1 MIFFIKD
8 FFGEKIKNLKRSHK
22 KNPKK
27 LKIFFVWLT
36 LVIALT
42 LIFYLMGGFSDK
54 EKKIPL
60 KINTE
65 LSESYLNPLK
75 PKYIPSTNLKQNIQL
90 TEMKQNIPL
99 TEMKQNIPSTNLK
112 QNISLTEMK
121 QIIPLT
127 EMKQIIPL
135 TEMKQNIPST
145 NLKQNIPN
153 VHNKFSP
160 SKTNIFNEGDKSF
173 SNEIMENNSFRNIN
187 SNKIMDEV
195 LQKLNIVPE
204 TNIYQINDY
213 NIE

>member
-1 MIFFIKD
+1 MIFFIID
-8 FFGEKIKNLKRSHK
+8 FFSEKIKNLKRSHK

-75 PKYIPSTNLKQNIQL
+75 PKYIPSTNLKQNI
-90 TEMKQNIPL
+90 
-99 TEMKQNIPSTNLK
+99 
-112 QNISLTEMK
+112 SLTEMK

-127 EMKQIIPL
+127 EIKQNIPL

-173 SNEIMENNSFRNIN
+173 SNEIIKNNSFRNNN

-195 LQKLNIVPE
+195 LQKLSIVPE
-204 TNIYQINDY
+204 TNIYQNNDY

>member
-1 MIFFIKD
+1 MIFFIID
-8 FFGEKIKNLKRSHK
+8 FFSEKIKNLKRSHK

-75 PKYIPSTNLKQNIQL
+75 PKYIPSTNLKQNIPL

-99 TEMKQNIPSTNLK
+99 TEMKQNIS
-112 QNISLTEMK
+112 
-121 QIIPLT
+121 
-127 EMKQIIPL
+127 L

-173 SNEIMENNSFRNIN
+173 SNEIIKNNSFRNNN

-195 LQKLNIVPE
+195 LQKLSIVPE
-204 TNIYQINDY
+204 TNIYQNNDY